1 MIQTIATIVALVIG
15 LAALVF
21 TLTIF
26 YKIFL
31 ANRPKK
37 EKAVK
42 VSKKQAKQQAKE
54 EASRPDESFKEESE
68 PEIKLFATENRKV
81 TGFELDDDD

>member
-1 MIQTIATIVALVIG
+1 MLQTIATIFALVIG
-15 LAALVF
+15 LAALIF

-37 EKAVK
+37 EKVAK

-54 EASRPDESFKEESE
+54 AEEAKDYFKDDSE

-81 TGFELDDDD
+81 TGFELDDED